1 MLKCDHCLSYFLIKN
16 SKKNL
21 TARISLKKD
30 DHITWYSVFSPI
42 LEAIVQKYNE
52 KYDAHEVLD
61 EIDEEK
67 ISEIILL
74 SEGIKLNVNKNNI
87 VTSIAFV

>member
-1 MLKCDHCLSYFLIKN
+1 M
-16 SKKNL
+16 
-21 TARISLKKD
+21 KD

-61 EIDEEK
+61 EIDK